1 MKKIG
6 IKITA
11 LAICLLFALSIPM
24 GVVNAPTTTITGESS
39 QILPMHTHLLCVLP
53 QARSLMRTVRL
64 VLTRL

>member
-24 GVVNAPTTTITGESS
+24 GVVHAKAEYRKSEK
-39 QILPMHTHLLCVLP
+39 
-53 QARSLMRTVRL
+53 
-64 VLTRL
+64 